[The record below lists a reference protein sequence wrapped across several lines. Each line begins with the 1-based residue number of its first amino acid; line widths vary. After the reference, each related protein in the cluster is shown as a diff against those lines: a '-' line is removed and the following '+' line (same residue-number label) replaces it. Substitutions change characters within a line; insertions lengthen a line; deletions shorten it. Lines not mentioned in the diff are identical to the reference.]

1 MKGAD
6 SFLPEDRC
14 SEKDPGGPYGRTIHF
29 GVREHAMGG
38 ILNGITLSGL
48 TRCYG
53 GTFFV
58 FSDYMRPAAR
68 LAALMKV
75 PSIFVWTHD
84 SIGVGEDGP
93 THQPVEHLA
102 SYRAIPGLDIVRP
115 ADANETAVAWRT
127 IMEHTD
133 RPAGLVLS
141 RQDLPTIDR
150 SEYASAEG
158 VAKGA
163 YVVCEASAEPKV
175 ILIGTGSELSV
186 ALEARKK
193 LEADGIAT
201 RVVSMPCQEWFDEQD
216 EEYRE
221 SVLPSS
227 VTARVSVEAGIAMG
241 WSKYVGCKGASVS
254 LEHFGASASGA
265 LLFEKFGFTADH
277 VAEVAHTVL

>member
-1 MKGAD
+1 M
-6 SFLPEDRC
+6 
-14 SEKDPGGPYGRTIHF
+14 
-29 GVREHAMGG
+29 
-38 ILNGITLSGL
+38 
-48 TRCYG
+48 
-53 GTFFV
+53 
-58 FSDYMRPAAR
+58 
-68 LAALMKV
+68 
-75 PSIFVWTHD
+75 
-84 SIGVGEDGP
+84 
-93 THQPVEHLA
+93 
-102 SYRAIPGLDIVRP
+102 
-115 ADANETAVAWRT
+115 AWRT
-127 IMEHTD
+127 IVEHTD

-150 SEYASAEG
+150 SKYASAEG
-158 VAKGA
+158 VARGA

-186 ALEARKK
+186 ALEAREK

-241 WSKYVGCKGASVS
+241 WAKYVGCKGASVS

-277 VAEVAHTVL
+277 VAEVAHTVLSLIHI